1 MEDFVISVL
10 IIQGISALAV
20 LVGCAAD
27 ALVQKR
33 RQPRYW
39 AAPPAPAFPE
49 SVYDRQDAGQDA
61 DEHEVFPRA
70 A

>member
-27 ALVQKR
+27 ALVQRK
-33 RQPRYW
+33 RQPGYW

-49 SVYDRQDAGQDA
+49 SVYDRQDAVQDSE
-61 DEHEVFPRA
+61 DHEAFPRA